1 MDISRISGDDT
12 YFKKTI
18 RDTINMTVVV
28 TFIAEAYSFSLLI
41 ELIILPIISIVA
53 MMQAVSS
60 RSEEHVQIHKLCT
73 GILTS
78 AGLVYIGYGIFRAVT
93 DLGGFATI
101 ETFLELTVP
110 ITLSILF
117 LPFIYLMSV
126 FVTYEN
132 RFIGLQWSI
141 KDKSLLR
148 YSKLKAIFSFGFNL
162 ELLRRWVREIQ
173 LRQPTNRAQV
183 KEAISEVKRRRKI
196 EKNPP
201 EIEPDEGW
209 SPYAARDFLSDV
221 GLKTQDYYHSHNN
234 EWVASSNMQELN
246 SGLLSGDIA
255 YYIEGN
261 ENSAKT
267 LKLKLNIN
275 NPLSATDSDNYFRD
289 ICFILLYNALGEVPA
304 EIVESIEHLEN
315 YLGTFKEYKL
325 SISFD
330 EFLGGAS
337 KGYSRIL
344 VIAHLGSKNS
354 TSIKN
359 RAYLPPSA

>member
-1 MDISRISGDDT
+1 MAISKPLYYGGVAFAFVTMMDISRISGDDT

-183 KEAISEVKRRRKI
+183 K
-196 EKNPP
+196 
-201 EIEPDEGW
+201 
-209 SPYAARDFLSDV
+209 
-221 GLKTQDYYHSHNN
+221 
-234 EWVASSNMQELN
+234 
-246 SGLLSGDIA
+246 
-255 YYIEGN
+255 
-261 ENSAKT
+261 
-267 LKLKLNIN
+267 
-275 NPLSATDSDNYFRD
+275 
-289 ICFILLYNALGEVPA
+289 
-304 EIVESIEHLEN
+304 
-315 YLGTFKEYKL
+315 
-325 SISFD
+325 
-330 EFLGGAS
+330 
-337 KGYSRIL
+337 
-344 VIAHLGSKNS
+344 
-354 TSIKN
+354 
-359 RAYLPPSA
+359 